1 MGRVGRREKAEGG
14 GRPVVAAGG
23 GQRAAGLAK
32 AVKLIALLLSRVVGN
47 KSDFLLQLRCSSVNK
62 HKSWR
67 CGATVAYCA
76 APDSPTPRRAVPW
89 PPCSPLVATTAAA
102 VM

>member
-1 MGRVGRREKAEGG
+1 MAAE
-14 GRPVVAAGG
+14 R
-23 GQRAAGLAK
+23 GQKGAAGLAK

-76 APDSPTPRRAVPW
+76 APDSPTPRRAVP
-89 PPCSPLVATTAAA
+89 PCSPLVATTAAA

>member
-1 MGRVGRREKAEGG
+1 MGRMGRREMAEGG
-14 GRPVVAAGG
+14 GRPVADVGSR
-23 GQRAAGLAK
+23 QRAAALAK

-67 CGATVAYCA
+67 CGATVAYCV
-76 APDSPTPRRAVPW
+76 APDSATPHCAV

>member
-1 MGRVGRREKAEGG
+1 M
-14 GRPVVAAGG
+14 VAAGDG
-23 GQRAAGLAK
+23 RRAAGLAK

-67 CGATVAYCA
+67 CGATVAYCV
-76 APDSPTPRRAVPW
+76 APDSATPHYAV

>member
-1 MGRVGRREKAEGG
+1 MGRVGRGEKAEYG
-14 GRPVVAAGG
+14 GRPVVSAGDWR
-23 GQRAAGLAK
+23 RAAGLAK

-76 APDSPTPRRAVPW
+76 APDSATLRRAV

>member
-1 MGRVGRREKAEGG
+1 MGKQEKAEGG
-14 GRPVVAAGG
+14 GWPVVAAGG
-23 GQRAAGLAK
+23 GQRVAGLAK

-76 APDSPTPRRAVPW
+76 APDSATLRRAV